1 MGRWNEK
8 YQQNLRRTD
17 LVSKS
22 LFLLLLFFSCVRVV
36 FEDTF
41 SWLFNKWQ
49 TPKLKYRSLKL
60 MYFSLAT
67 KNTPLS
73 RVDWGCWTC
82 SHFNIKI
89 WAFHCFFFVFHEKK
103 RHLHFVWDMGSWAM
117 CCPKSHG
124 SHWGPEQKAELGHS
138 LHLLP
143 QRERGRERKLFA
155 DTDRII
161 GDREREKTN
170 GGQEEGQYEQCKHL
184 YMDSHKYPFV
194 WSFPDTLKPSP
205 LISHQSPILS
215 PA

>member
-1 MGRWNEK
+1 MRVTSVWIGGMWGVLKQFGCNRWDAGRVEDSFLHHMNYWWEDEMKNIS
-8 YQQNLRRTD
+8 RTWD
-17 LVSKS
+17 AQTLWVKVFCCCCCCSY
-22 LFLLLLFFSCVRVV
+22 SCVCARGVWI
-36 FEDTF
+36 TF
-41 SWLFNKWQ
+41 SWLFNRWQ
-49 TPKLKYRSLKL
+49 TPELKYRSLKL

-67 KNTPLS
+67 KNPPFN

-143 QRERGRERKLFA
+143 LRERGRGTEEE
-155 DTDRII
+155 
-161 GDREREKTN
+161 RERESYLQIQT
-170 GGQEEGQYEQCKHL
+170 E
-184 YMDSHKYPFV
+184 
-194 WSFPDTLKPSP
+194 
-205 LISHQSPILS
+205 
-215 PA
+215 